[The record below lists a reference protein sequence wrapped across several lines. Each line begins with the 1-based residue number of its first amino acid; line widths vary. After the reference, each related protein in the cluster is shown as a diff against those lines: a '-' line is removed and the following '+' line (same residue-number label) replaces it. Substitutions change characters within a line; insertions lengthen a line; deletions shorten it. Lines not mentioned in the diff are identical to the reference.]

1 MSRKSGTSPV
11 AVAAQARL
19 DALKSLDPNLDLG
32 YGLTLTAYQALI
44 NNAQAKL
51 SAYNTLLSQVGD
63 AQNALRAAEQELRPF
78 SARLLT
84 GVATK
89 YGKDSSQYEMAGGT
103 RTSEIKRMAR
113 KTKTPPAAT
122 S

>member
-1 MSRKSGTSPV
+1 MSHKVGTSPV

-32 YGLTLTAYQALI
+32 YGLTLVAYQALI
-44 NNAQAKL
+44 NTAQAKL
-51 SAYNTLLSQVGD
+51 SAYNTLLSQVDD

-78 SARLLT
+78 SARLLA
-84 GVATK
+84 GVGVK
-89 YGKDSSQYEMAGGT
+89 YGKNSSQYEMAGGT
-103 RTSEIKRMAR
+103 RTSEIKRTPR
-113 KTKTPPAAT
+113 KKKLVANVM

>member
-1 MSRKSGTSPV
+1 MARLKGSSPLT
-11 AVAAQARL
+11 VAAQARL

-44 NNAQAKL
+44 NTAQAKL
-51 SAYNTLLSQVGD
+51 SAYNTLLSQVDD
-63 AQNALRAAEQELRPF
+63 AQNALRAAEKELRPF
-78 SARLLT
+78 SERLLT

-103 RTSEIKRMAR
+103 RKSEIKRSPR
-113 KTKTPPAAT
+113 KKKTT
-122 S
+122 VSG